1 MSAWLI
7 IVTGLI
13 YAYIA
18 IEQGL
23 KGNVPM
29 AVVYTGYAFSNV
41 GLYILASK

>member
-18 IEQGL
+18 IEQGF
-23 KGNVPM
+23 KGNTSLLII
-29 AVVYTGYAFSNV
+29 YSGYAFSNV
-41 GLYILASK
+41 GLYMMATK